1 MNLQIRIKK
10 TQLHSFIS
18 CSGIVGVVAA
28 SEDVIGYDDQLGH
41 PSWCWIDPGRSDVLF
56 WQYFTDK
63 AWEIVSYIMT
73 AVLYTLIKLFLMK
86 QVIIYN

>member
-1 MNLQIRIKK
+1 MI
-10 TQLHSFIS
+10 
-18 CSGIVGVVAA
+18 AA
-28 SEDVIGYDDQLGH
+28 SVDVIGYDDQLGH

-56 WQYFTDK
+56 WQYFTGK

-73 AVLYTLIKLFLMK
+73 AVLYTLVKLFLMK